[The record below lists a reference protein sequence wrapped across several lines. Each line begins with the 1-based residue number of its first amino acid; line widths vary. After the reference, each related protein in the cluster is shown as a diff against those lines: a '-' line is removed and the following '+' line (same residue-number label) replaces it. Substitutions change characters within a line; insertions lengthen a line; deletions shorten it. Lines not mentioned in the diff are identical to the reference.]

1 MGEKAFAT
9 RAALTRRIAVG
20 RGLFRRVL
28 CECYFEQNVAF
39 KPLLNADKGQRS
51 RSPEMIV
58 CSISNFLYVQDK
70 KVDKSLQNQVFVAT
84 GRNLVPP
91 ARRGAGLPG
100 SCGAGAGGH
109 GPRFPWS
116 VPWVLKLLPV
126 RPDLGFVNSIFSH
139 NRFQM

>member
-1 MGEKAFAT
+1 M

-91 ARRGAGLPG
+91 ARRSAGLPG
-100 SCGAGAGGH
+100 ELRRRLCGGTAPAFPGA
-109 GPRFPWS
+109 S
-116 VPWVLKLLPV
+116 PWVLKLLPV
-126 RPDLGFVNSIFSH
+126 RPDLGFVNSIFSY